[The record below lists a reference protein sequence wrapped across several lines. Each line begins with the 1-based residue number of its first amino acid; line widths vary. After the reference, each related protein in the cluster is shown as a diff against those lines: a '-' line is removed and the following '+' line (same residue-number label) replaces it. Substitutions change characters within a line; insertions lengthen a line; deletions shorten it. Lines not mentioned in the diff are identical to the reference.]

1 MEINNLIE
9 KIKNKISIN
18 LDCIFISVDGDGRH
32 FQAVI
37 VSQEFLNKSRVHRHK
52 LVYDALG
59 DSMDQEVHALSMK
72 TYTSEEWKNLK

>member
-1 MEINNLIE
+1 MDNLIE

-18 LDCIFISVDGDGRH
+18 LDCIFLSVDGDGRH

-37 VSQEFLNKSRVHRHK
+37 VSQDFLNKSRVHRHK

-59 DSMDQEVHALSMK
+59 DSMDQEVHALSIK

>member
-1 MEINNLIE
+1 LDNLIE
-9 KIKNKISIN
+9 KIKNKISTN
-18 LDCIFISVDGDGRH
+18 LDCIFLSVDGDGRH

-37 VSQEFLNKSRVHRHK
+37 VSQDFLNKSRVHRHK

-59 DSMDQEVHALSMK
+59 DSMDEEVHALSMK

>member
-1 MEINNLIE
+1 MDNLIE
-9 KIKNKISIN
+9 KIKNKISTN
-18 LDCIFISVDGDGRH
+18 LDCIFLSVDGDGRH

-37 VSQEFLNKSRVHRHK
+37 VSQDFLNKSRVHRHK

-59 DSMDQEVHALSMK
+59 DSMDEEVHALSMK